1 MARKVIILSVHGEN
15 FKGMKNYTIP
25 FNEDVTTISG
35 ANAAGKTTVAD
46 LISWILSN
54 KDSLGNEKFEIRTL
68 DKNGNKIHFVDI
80 IGEATFLIID
90 ENGERTMT
98 LKKTQKEVW
107 RKKRGSQEQEFAGN
121 QNTFEVDG
129 YPTNETNFKVT
140 IAENIGSDA
149 NIKMLMNPF
158 SFPNMDWKDQR
169 KMLTSLI
176 PDMSDVDIAKEIGG
190 YELILDELGKAPSTD
205 EILKKYKAEKKELQK
220 RQTELPTRIDEVSLR
235 KVDVNPADIQKR
247 RDAVNAELADIQKQI
262 DEADAAEKKAAQD
275 QQEAANRIKTMRTE
289 LAQLA
294 ESVKADYLNEK
305 RELEFQLREKKSE
318 LASIDSQIKQEEA
331 YQNHCVGEVK
341 YYSGQ
346 VDDLK
351 QKYISTKKAQWD
363 GSTFCPTCGQILPQ
377 SQVEKAKQNWQT
389 HQLEELAKIG
399 DDGKKAAAKR
409 DEAKA
414 KADEYGVSIAKLID
428 SRTVLISESKALEE
442 KLQSLV
448 EPSTDDEE
456 YKRLENLIHKREDE
470 LKQMYFAPIA
480 DKEALNAKKAECQR
494 QLVNLGIEEAHV
506 QQNSEIDE
514 RITSLKMELRDVGEK
529 VLKCEQFIA
538 TVEQFVTDKMNRVS
552 ELINSMF
559 DGVKFKLWEV
569 QINNGVR
576 ETCECTVD
584 GVPFSDLNH
593 GHQILAGVKIIQ
605 GFQKIKGIQLPVI
618 IDNAEALST
627 DNVPQIDGQL
637 ILLAVSD
644 EPELMVR

>member
-1 MARKVIILSVHGEN
+1 MARKVTILSVHGEN

-35 ANAAGKTTVAD
+35 ANAAGKTTIAD
-46 LISWILSN
+46 LISWVLLN
-54 KDSLGNEKFEIRTL
+54 KDSLGNEKFEIRPL
-68 DKNGNKIHFVDI
+68 DADGNKVHFVDI
-80 IGEATFLIID
+80 IGEIVVHIVD
-90 ENGERTMT
+90 DNGDRTAV
-98 LKKTQKEVW
+98 LKKTQKEIW

-121 QNTFEVDG
+121 QNLCEVDG
-129 YPTNETNFKVT
+129 YPTNEAGFKT
-140 IAENIGSDA
+140 FIAENIGSEAD
-149 NIKMLMNPF
+149 IKKMYPSDF
-158 SFPNMDWKDQR
+158 THKDWKDQR
-169 KMLTSLI
+169 KELMGVL

-220 RQTELPTRIDEVSLR
+220 RQTELPTRIDEVSMR
-235 KVDVNPADIQKR
+235 KVDVDVSSIAAQREEI
-247 RDAVNAELADIQKQI
+247 NAELADIQKQI

-289 LAQLA
+289 LAQLS

-318 LASIDSQIKQEEA
+318 VASIDAQIKQEEA
-331 YQNHCVGEVK
+331 YQNHSVGEVK
-341 YYSGQ
+341 YYSNL
-346 VDDLK
+346 VEELK
-351 QKYISTKKAQWD
+351 QKYLATKKAQRD

-377 SQVEKAKQNWQT
+377 PQAEKAKRNWQI
-389 HQLEELAKIG
+389 ELAMIG
-399 DDGKKAAAKR
+399 EDGKKAAAKR

-428 SRTVLISESKALEE
+428 SRTVLISESKALED

-456 YKRLENLIHKREDE
+456 YKRLEDLIHKREDE
-470 LKQMYFAPIA
+470 LKQMYFAPVA

-494 QLVNLGIEEAHV
+494 QLVNLGVEEAHV
-506 QQNSEIDE
+506 QQNREIDE
-514 RITSLKMELRDVGEK
+514 RIASLKAELRDVGEK
-529 VLKCEQFIA
+529 VLRCEQFIS

-559 DGVKFKLWEV
+559 DGVKFKLFDY
-569 QINNGVR
+569 QINGGVR
-576 ETCECTVD
+576 ECCECTVD
-584 GVPFSDLNH
+584 GVPYSDLNH
-593 GHQILAGVKIIQ
+593 GHQILAGVKIIH
-605 GFQKIKGIQLPVI
+605 GFQKVKGINLPVV
-618 IDNAEALST
+618 IDNSECLSS
-627 DNVPQIDGQL
+627 DNIPKIDGQL

>member
-1 MARKVIILSVHGEN
+1 MTRRATILSVHGEN

-25 FNEDVTTISG
+25 FDEEVTTISG

-46 LISWILSN
+46 LISWVLLN
-54 KDSLGNEKFEIRTL
+54 KDSLGNEKFEVRPL
-68 DKNGNKIHFVDI
+68 DEDGNKIHFVDI
-80 IGEATFLIID
+80 IGEIVVHIVD
-90 ENGERTMT
+90 DNGDRAAV
-98 LKKTQKEVW
+98 LKKTQKEIW

-121 QNTFEVDG
+121 QNLFEVDD
-129 YPTNETNFKVT
+129 YPTNEAGFKT
-140 IAENIGSDA
+140 FIAENIGSDA
-149 NIKMLMNPF
+149 DIKMLMNPF

-169 KMLTSLI
+169 KMLISLI
-176 PDMSDVDIAKEIGG
+176 PDMSDVDIANEIGG
-190 YELILDELGKAPSTD
+190 YELIIDELGKAPSTD

-235 KVDVNPADIQKR
+235 KVDVNPADIKSR
-247 RDAVNAELADIQKQI
+247 RDAINAELADIQKQI

-318 LASIDSQIKQEEA
+318 VASIDAQIKQEEA

-341 YYSGQ
+341 YYSDQ
-346 VDDLK
+346 VEDLK
-351 QKYISTKKAQWD
+351 QKYIATKKAQWD

-399 DDGKKAAAKR
+399 EDGKKAAAKR

-414 KADEYGVSIAKLID
+414 KADEYGVSIAKLIEQ
-428 SRTVLISESKALEE
+428 RE
-442 KLQSLV
+442 KVFSDMKLVDAKNDFLV
-448 EPSTDDEE
+448 EPSNEDKE
-456 YKRLENLIHKREDE
+456 YKRLENLIHQREEE
-470 LKQMYFAPIA
+470 LKQMYFAPVA
-480 DKEALNAKKAECQR
+480 DKDALNAKKAECQR

-506 QQNSEIDE
+506 QQNKEIDE
-514 RITSLKMELRDVGEK
+514 RIASLKMELRDVGEK
-529 VLKCEQFIA
+529 VLRCEQFIA

-559 DGVKFKLWEV
+559 DGVKFKLFDY
-569 QINNGVR
+569 QINGGVR
-576 ETCECTVD
+576 ECCECTVN
-584 GVPFSDLNH
+584 GVPYSDLNH

-605 GFQKIKGIQLPVI
+605 GFQKIKGLQLPVI
-618 IDNAEALST
+618 VDNAEALST
-627 DNVPQIDGQL
+627 DNIPKIDGQL

>member
-1 MARKVIILSVHGEN
+1 MARTVTILSVHGEN

-35 ANAAGKTTVAD
+35 ANAAGKTTIAD
-46 LISWILSN
+46 LISWVLLN
-54 KDSLGNEKFEIRTL
+54 KDSLGNEKFEVRTL
-68 DKNGNKIHFVDI
+68 DEDGNKIHFVDI
-80 IGEATFLIID
+80 IGEIVVHIVDDDGDRAVV
-90 ENGERTMT
+90 
-98 LKKTQKEVW
+98 LKKTQKEIW

-121 QNTFEVDG
+121 QNLFEVDG
-129 YPTNETNFKVT
+129 YPTNEAGFKT
-140 IAENIGSDA
+140 FIAENIGSEAD
-149 NIKMLMNPF
+149 IKKMYPSDF
-158 SFPNMDWKDQR
+158 THKDWKDQR
-169 KMLTSLI
+169 KELMGVL

-346 VDDLK
+346 VEDLK
-351 QKYISTKKAQWD
+351 QKYISAKKAQWD

-494 QLVNLGIEEAHV
+494 QLVNLGIEEEHV